1 MTDLYLQRLVVD
13 DGLLVFEGQLQL
25 LVPLQQRLS
34 QLRRQ
39 LQVCNYNIFKHE
51 QIFLLVCTLA
61 PALGRTIH

>member
-25 LVPLQQRLS
+25 LVPLQQRVA

-39 LQVCNYNIFKHE
+39 LQVCNITQYSTVQYSTVME
-51 QIFLLVCTLA
+51 
-61 PALGRTIH
+61 